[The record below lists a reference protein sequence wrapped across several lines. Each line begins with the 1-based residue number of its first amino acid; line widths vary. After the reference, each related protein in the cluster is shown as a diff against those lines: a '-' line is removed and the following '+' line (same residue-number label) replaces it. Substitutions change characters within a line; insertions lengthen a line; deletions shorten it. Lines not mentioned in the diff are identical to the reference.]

1 MHDSRTR
8 QRERALSANGGAK
21 QSLRLSVEYA
31 RAGQV
36 EEAAEYARKAVAL
49 APTNRAVRGW
59 LCKLGLSR
67 GPWPGV
73 LGTDDNT
80 CRSILRGAR
89 RGKLAWSVAIPGGPV
104 GTPIVGPTGQL
115 YVTTMQGPLV
125 TLSPKG
131 DLKET
136 EDEWNSE
143 VNPTFD
149 FSGRLLA
156 ICRDRGPLRSNF
168 RSRYPES
175 RRPRPESLAR
185 AHVDA
190 RSGRVYSSF
199 EGHLHVSQ
207 GKAFRPLTEIATPPH
222 LWARPIPA
230 FDEDGRIY
238 VGSVLP
244 YAGELSCLDPEGKVL
259 WRFHSRSVIAGPV
272 VAALAEKQVVA
283 RIGDQVYG
291 LNRGG
296 ELLWRRKTHI
306 PDWWRVPSGSSLAPV
321 AVFEDRAILV
331 TSFGVTA
338 VSVESGRE
346 IFVRGDLRTTRAV
359 AVDADGICHISMPG
373 RMVGIDG
380 VGETVYEAS
389 LPGRGRA
396 AEAPVI
402 GFHGLTIA
410 IALDT
415 VIAIS

>member
-21 QSLRLSVEYA
+21 QWLRLSVECA
-31 RAGQV
+31 RAGRV

-73 LGTDDNT
+73 LGGEDNS
-80 CRSILRGAR
+80 CRSQLRGAR
-89 RGKLAWSVAIPGGPV
+89 KGELAWSLAIPGGPV
-104 GTPIVGPTGQL
+104 GTPIIGPTGRL
-115 YVTTMQGPLV
+115 FVTTMQGPLMAI
-125 TLSPKG
+125 SPTG
-131 DLKET
+131 ELEAPEESWD
-136 EDEWNSE
+136 SA

-156 ICRDRGPLRSNF
+156 ICQDRGPLRSNF
-168 RSRYPES
+168 RGRYPET
-175 RRPRPESLAR
+175 RRPNPETLVR
-185 AHVDA
+185 AHVDGV
-190 RSGRVYSSF
+190 SGRVYSSF
-199 EGHLHVSQ
+199 EGHLYVSQ
-207 GKAFRPLTEIATPPH
+207 GRAFRPLTEIATPPH

-230 FDEDGRIY
+230 LHEDGRIF

-244 YAGELSCLDPEGKVL
+244 YAGELSCLDSEGRVI

-272 VAALAEKQVVA
+272 VAALAEKHVVA

-291 LNRGG
+291 LNYKGDVV
-296 ELLWRRKTHI
+296 WRRKTHI

-321 AVFEDRAILV
+321 AVYEDRAVLV
-331 TSFGVTA
+331 TSFGATA
-338 VSVESGRE
+338 VSVETGRE
-346 IFVRGDLRTTRAV
+346 IFVRADLRTTRAV
-359 AVDADGICHISMPG
+359 ALDADGICHISMPG

-380 VGETVYEAS
+380 KGETVYEAS

-410 IALDT
+410 IALDS
-415 VIAIS
+415 VIAVS